1 MTIYVFKHHI
11 PHIHL
16 PVFTAISTRIIVN
29 FRKRYDP
36 CRGFHPGISF
46 MKFPVTAGDV
56 AGIII
61 A

>member
-16 PVFTAISTRIIVN
+16 SVFTAISTRIIVN

-36 CRGFHPGISF
+36 CRGFSSQDLFYEISS
-46 MKFPVTAGDV
+46 DRR
-56 AGIII
+56 
-61 A
+61 